1 MGVFSRFPY
10 NNAHQLNL
18 DLILSELDKMKEE
31 MEDIKDIS
39 TITYADPIQWNIT
52 TQYATNTVVL
62 DTNGNAYLSKQPVP
76 SGILLTNT
84 DYWQQIGNFG
94 AEVAEVRTLINAET
108 DNRIEAD
115 DALGARITALDTKI
129 DEMDLGLVNV
139 KDYGAVGDG
148 VADDTEA
155 LQSALD
161 KANGRTIF
169 IPTGV
174 YKTTRTLVYPS
185 NTNILGAGEMNS
197 IIKVDAAVDGMVSQ
211 GFYSATGT
219 DTADDVCHNICM
231 DNFTIDGG
239 FYSDLNNY
247 IKSGKT
253 LGRGICFYGTAFQF
267 KNMRIMN
274 FPQTNL
280 WLEFS
285 NAWSV
290 INERGAF
297 YEGLLFNDIISLSG
311 ENGLY
316 INKVFDF
323 SIIKC
328 SIHTNG
334 QKNTGSSAN
343 YANVDVQRGS
353 FKMVSSHL
361 SSLYGSF
368 KPHVSLLIGA
378 EAGMCN
384 IDNSHIEGAYYPIM
398 IYAPFQNFVDTYFY
412 GSFGDTDIYL
422 ASAYNSFINCQCGPQ
437 VSDATHTY
445 PTWKGAVTFAE
456 GSTNN
461 NMDLKLFN
469 TKFTTD
475 ISNSGQSN
483 TFKLFGTCPEGS
495 KFMDESNFSR
505 SQIYRADWDVSV
517 RGAKAPN
524 KFHLVNR
531 LQNLYSPNIS
541 YNVAPRAMTGDIFT
555 GGEGLTIIDSYTAGT
570 IFINFILNAGD
581 EIILVNNTASEIP
594 LNGTGGVY
602 VNGVT
607 YPASSS
613 LTIPANKTT
622 RLIAID
628 TTHCVVE

>member
-62 DTNGNAYLSKQPVP
+62 DSNGNAYLSKQPVP

-84 DYWQQIGNFG
+84 NYWQQIGNFG

-108 DNRIEAD
+108 DNRIKAD

-129 DEMDLGLVNV
+129 DEMDPGLVNV

-148 VADDTEA
+148 VADDTAA

-161 KANGRTIF
+161 EANGRTIF

-211 GFYSATGT
+211 GFYSATNT
-219 DTADDVCHNICM
+219 DTTDDVCYKVCM

-253 LGRGICFYGTAFQF
+253 LGRGICFYGTEFQF

-285 NAWSV
+285 KAWSV
-290 INERGAF
+290 INDRGAF
-297 YEGLLFNDIISLSG
+297 SEGLLFNDIISFSG
-311 ENGLY
+311 ENGLV
-316 INKVFDF
+316 IKKVFDF

-334 QKNTGSSAN
+334 QKNTGSSAK
-343 YANVDVQRGS
+343 YANVDLQQGC
-353 FKMVSSHL
+353 FKMDSCHL

-368 KPHVSLLIGA
+368 KPNVSLNIGA

-384 IDNSHIEGAYYPIM
+384 ISNSHIEGAYYPIV
-398 IYAPFQNFVDTYFY
+398 IRAPYQNISNTYFY
-412 GSFGDTDIYL
+412 GSFGFTDIYI
-422 ASAYNSFINCQCGPQ
+422 ASKYNSFINCQCGPQ
-437 VSDATHTY
+437 ASDPTHTY
-445 PTWKGAVTFAE
+445 PTWGGAVVFDDGA
-456 GSTNN
+456 GNN
-461 NMDLKLFN
+461 SLDLKLIN
-469 TKFTTD
+469 TRFTTD
-475 ISNSGQSN
+475 ITNAGQFN
-483 TFKLFGTCPEGS
+483 TFRLIGSCPSGE
-495 KFMDESNFSR
+495 KFMGESNFSR
-505 SQIYRADWDVSV
+505 SQIFRADWDVTV
-517 RGAKAPN
+517 TGAEAPT

-531 LQNLYSPNIS
+531 LQNLYSPNVA
-541 YNVAPRAMTGDIFT
+541 YNITPKAMNSDIFT
-555 GGEGLTIIDSYTAGT
+555 GGDGMLIIDSYTAGT
-570 IFINFILNAGD
+570 IYINLILNAGD

-594 LNGTGGVY
+594 LTGTGGVY

-613 LTIPANKTT
+613 LKIPANKTT